1 MRTIFEMVAA
11 GSTYMQIAQHLNS
24 CGYLIPSEYKKQH
37 GYKVNGMY
45 DRHMKIGKWTRDM
58 VRTFI
63 SNEVY
68 IGTVVNHKSTV
79 LNFRTKKKGN
89 VPKSEHIKIPNMH
102 EPIID
107 INLWNTVQKLR
118 QTRSKASSGKDGK
131 NTLFP
136 AKSIVKNAVQKCINA
151 NRAVFHI
158 SDVIVRRQPVNVTII
173 NAYVLICLKKLSLT
187 KLMKLFHSTSIKM
200 N

>member
-1 MRTIFEMVAA
+1 
-11 GSTYMQIAQHLNS
+11 
-24 CGYLIPSEYKKQH
+24 
-37 GYKVNGMY
+37 MY

-107 INLWNTVQKLR
+107 INLWNTVR
-118 QTRSKASSGKDGK
+118 ETASNPSQGLKRK
-131 NTLFP
+131 
-136 AKSIVKNAVQKCINA
+136 
-151 NRAVFHI
+151 
-158 SDVIVRRQPVNVTII
+158 RRQKAPSFRQ
-173 NAYVLICLKKLSLT
+173 SL
-187 KLMKLFHSTSIKM
+187 L
-200 N
+200 